1 MTTVMDLSNALA
13 GAVERVSGWMF
24 AVHGRPRLPS
34 TGVQWRTG
42 LVVTANHTVEHDR
55 EVTLTGHDGRSFA
68 ASVAGRDPS
77 LDIAVLRAVVDG
89 VSAAD
94 VADDGDVRV
103 GHLVMALGAGPR
115 ASAGIVSAL
124 DVGHTRRVTCS
135 RSISRCIQVFPEAR
149 SSTCAAA

>member
-1 MTTVMDLSNALA
+1 MSSNTDLRELHSFPTRRSSDL
-13 GAVERVSGWMF
+13 
-24 AVHGRPRLPS
+24 RPRLPS

-103 GHLVMALGAGPR
+103 GQLVMALGAGPR

-124 DVGHTRRVTCS
+124 DVGRGRH
-135 RSISRCIQVFPEAR
+135 
-149 SSTCAAA
+149 AAGDLLAVDLTLD